1 MALPINLNSSY
12 NNTLSAPLSYNFGPN
27 KGIGKYSYPIGNV
40 AGNSRPLCNKDYTN
54 NTIYKQGSARPLK
67 WQFRRQSNQK
77 KIIIVDPNDPN
88 NYIETNNIN
97 NRVSKSQSSSSLIS
111 YLIDKPGGYSIKQNT
126 QDEVDN
132 VTKMVQD
139 CTNCD
144 GINVIVDFKKPTDL
158 TNNPEPVS
166 SCKTFCCNNEA
177 KAKKMVIYAST
188 NLKNNYFNTLQQ
200 YRQNRCLTYDQRSFN
215 FQSGINMEYAAKIM
229 ENNPN
234 ITTVDI
240 LAAKPGSPLNSSLY
254 LANCYPNAGEPSQYD
269 LVSQLF
275 QLINGEKLMT
285 QEEINI
291 YYSSNIQL
299 LWQMNTFLGTIG
311 NYIVAQQMFQNFIN
325 NPVIISQLSNN
336 NNKNCK
342 LVVYKPSNYTF
353 ACEGGVDS
361 SLRTLQLT
369 VNTISQNLSS
379 INSLRGA
386 GSKADVGPN
395 PYIYKN
401 KVEKCQKSLPIF
413 MRNVGVN
420 NHKTCFKSGDDVMYK
435 ALSKMGNIGGIFGTE
450 ISMDGQP

>member
-1 MALPINLNSSY
+1 MSLPIDFNSSY

-54 NTIYKQGSARPLK
+54 NTVYRQGSARPLK

-77 KIIIVDPNDPN
+77 KIIIVDPNNPN
-88 NYIETNNIN
+88 NYIETYNIN
-97 NRVSKSQSSSSLIS
+97 NRVSKSQSTSSLIS
-111 YLIDKPGGYSIKQNT
+111 NLIDKPGGYSVKLNT
-126 QDEVDN
+126 QDEINN
-132 VTKMVQD
+132 VIKMTKE
-139 CTNCD
+139 CSNCD

-166 SCKTFCCNNEA
+166 TCKTFCCNNEA

-188 NLKNNYFNTLQQ
+188 NLKNNYFN
-200 YRQNRCLTYDQRSFN
+200 RCLTYEQRAFN
-215 FQSGINMEYAAKIM
+215 FQSGINMEYAAKILA
-229 ENNPN
+229 NNPN
-234 ITTVDI
+234 ITPADI
-240 LAAKPGSPLNSSLY
+240 LAAKPGSPLDASLY
-254 LANCYPNAGEPSQYD
+254 IANCYPNAGEPSQYD

-275 QLINGEKLMT
+275 QLINGEKMMT

-299 LWQMNTFLGTIG
+299 LWKMNVFLGTIG
-311 NYIVAQQMFQNFIN
+311 NSVVAQQMFQNFIN
-325 NPVIISQLSNN
+325 NPIIISQLSN

-353 ACEGGVDS
+353 ACEGGVDA

-369 VNTISQNLSS
+369 VNTISQNLAS

-420 NHKTCFKSGDDVMYK
+420 NPKTCFKSGDDVMYK